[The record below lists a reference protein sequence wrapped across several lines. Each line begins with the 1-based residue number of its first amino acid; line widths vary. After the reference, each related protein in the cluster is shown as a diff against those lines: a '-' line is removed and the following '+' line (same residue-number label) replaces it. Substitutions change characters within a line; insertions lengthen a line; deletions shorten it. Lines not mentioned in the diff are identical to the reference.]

1 MLKKRAS
8 SVKPKNLRNVTRFIE
23 SLFNSRIIELVSF
36 FLVKIIKEYLQR
48 FVVKSKPLSQC
59 EYLFMAA
66 CSW

>member
-23 SLFNSRIIELVSF
+23 SLFNLRIGQLVSF
-36 FLVKIIKEYLQR
+36 FSKNHKRGFKVR
-48 FVVKSKPLSQC
+48 FKPSSQC

-66 CSW
+66 CS